1 MVLKRRVTNKDCKTR
16 RMFAIHHISMR
27 LLVSYHRNN
36 RIKCAKPYFE
46 EVFCVGVKFSILL
59 YEKQRLQVF
68 KEQSAQKNMSI

>member
-1 MVLKRRVTNKDCKTR
+1 MVLKKRVTNKDSRIR

-27 LLVSYHRNN
+27 LLVSNHRNN
-36 RIKCAKPYFE
+36 KIKCAKPYFE

-59 YEKQRLQVF
+59 YEKQKLQVF